1 MAGKLLIVVDTSYWV
16 ELFKIP
22 QHYSETNHFAIKK
35 KFAWAIEQKATLYFP
50 LPCVYEL
57 ANHIAH
63 VRDGNA
69 RRNLA
74 EQLYQTVT
82 NNPSILVTPAC
93 AVDELSKFIES
104 FKNEYVTEG
113 IGLADAAVI
122 DAAKHLK
129 NQNNQ
134 VYIWT
139 LEATIKARE
148 PDKEPTPSQHVL
160 RK

>member
-1 MAGKLLIVVDTSYWV
+1 MVGKLLIVVDTSYWV

-22 QHYSETNHFAIKK
+22 RHYSEAKHLAIKK
-35 KFAWAIEQKATLYFP
+35 KFAWAISQKATLYFP

-63 VRDGNA
+63 VRDGTA
-69 RRNLA
+69 RKNLA

-104 FKNEYVTEG
+104 FKKEYVTEG

-122 DAAKHLK
+122 DAAWHLK
-129 NQNNQ
+129 NPNNQ

-139 LEATIKARE
+139 LDISIKARE
-148 PDKEPTPSQHVL
+148 PDRESNPFTG
-160 RK
+160 

>member
-1 MAGKLLIVVDTSYWV
+1 MVGKLLIVVDTGYWV

-22 QHYSETNHFAIKK
+22 QHYSETKHLAIKE
-35 KFAWAIEQKATLYFP
+35 KFAWAISQKATLYFP

-63 VRDGNA
+63 VRDGTA
-69 RRNLA
+69 RKNLA

-104 FKNEYVTEG
+104 FKKEYVTEG

-122 DAAKHLK
+122 DAAWHLK
-129 NQNNQ
+129 NPNNQ
-134 VYIWT
+134 VHIWT
-139 LEATIKARE
+139 LETAIKARE
-148 PDKEPTPSQHVL
+148 PDTEPAPFVHP
-160 RK
+160 

>member
-1 MAGKLLIVVDTSYWV
+1 MVGKLLIVVDTSYWV

-22 QHYSETNHFAIKK
+22 RHYSETKHLAIKK

-63 VRDGNA
+63 IRDGTA

-93 AVDELSKFIES
+93 AVNELSVFIEH
-104 FKNEYVTEG
+104 FKDEYVTQG

-122 DAAKHLK
+122 DAARHLK
-129 NQNNQ
+129 NPNNQ
-134 VYIWT
+134 VHIWT

-148 PDKEPTPSQHVL
+148 PDEESAPFF
-160 RK
+160 

>member
-1 MAGKLLIVVDTSYWV
+1 MAVELLIVVDTSYWV

-22 QHYSETNHFAIKK
+22 QHYSEIKHLAIKK
-35 KFAWAIEQKATLYFP
+35 KFAWAVEQKATLYFP

-63 VRDGNA
+63 VRDGTA
-69 RRNLA
+69 RRDLA
-74 EQLYQTVT
+74 NQLYQTVI

-93 AVDELSKFIES
+93 AVNELSEFIES

-122 DAAKHLK
+122 DAAKRLK

-139 LEATIKARE
+139 LETTIKARE
-148 PDKEPTPSQHVL
+148 PDKESLPFTD
-160 RK
+160 

>member
-22 QHYSETNHFAIKK
+22 QRFSEEKHSIIKQ

-63 VRDGNA
+63 VRDGTA

-82 NNPSILVTPAC
+82 NIPSIRVTPAC
-93 AVDELSKFIES
+93 AVNELSEFIQR
-104 FKNEYVTEG
+104 FKDKYVTQG
-113 IGLADAAVI
+113 ISLADAAVI

-139 LEATIKARE
+139 LETAIKARE
-148 PDKEPTPSQHVL
+148 PDRELHPFTD
-160 RK
+160 

>member
-1 MAGKLLIVVDTSYWV
+1 MVGKLLIVVDTSYWV

-22 QHYSETNHFAIKK
+22 RHYSEAKHLAIKK

-63 VRDGNA
+63 VRDGTA
-69 RRNLA
+69 RKNLA

-104 FKNEYVTEG
+104 FKKEYVTEG

-122 DAAKHLK
+122 DAAWHLK
-129 NQNNQ
+129 NPNNQ
-134 VYIWT
+134 VHIWT
-139 LEATIKARE
+139 LETAIKARE
-148 PDKEPTPSQHVL
+148 PDEEPAPLVHP
-160 RK
+160 